1 MNRTAYLGFGSNL
14 GDRRKNLELACQE
27 FVVIKR
33 SSIYE
38 TEPVDFLEQPWFL
51 NMVIEIQAS
60 ESPEDLLQY
69 CQNIERKLGRT
80 REIPKGPRTIDLDI
94 LFYNGLIIQE
104 QDLIIP
110 HPEIPNRRFVLE
122 PMNEIA
128 PGLIHPLLN
137 LSIADLLVQCPD
149 HSVVRKRVDL

>member
-1 MNRTAYLGFGSNL
+1 MVYIGIGSNL
-14 GDRRKNLELACQE
+14 GDRRKNLEVACQE
-27 FVVIKR
+27 FISIKR

-60 ESPEDLLQY
+60 ESPQKLLQY
-69 CQNIERKLGRT
+69 CQSIETKLCRT
-80 REIPKGPRTIDLDI
+80 RDIPKGPRTIDLDI
-94 LFYNGLIIQE
+94 LFYNEAVIQE
-104 QDLIIP
+104 PNLIIP

-128 PGLIHPLLN
+128 HALIHPVLN
-137 LSIADLLVQCPD
+137 LSIADLLVKCPD